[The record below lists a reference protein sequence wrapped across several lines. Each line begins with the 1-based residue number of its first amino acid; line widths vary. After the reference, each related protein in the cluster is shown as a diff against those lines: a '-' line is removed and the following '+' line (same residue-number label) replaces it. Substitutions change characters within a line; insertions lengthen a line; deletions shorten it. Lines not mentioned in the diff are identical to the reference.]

1 MKRKSSVVMLLYF
14 LVLLLV
20 FSGCRGVVPVEV
32 PQEPSEVV
40 EDPKEQ
46 DVPVEEPEEP
56 TQGPEDIVP
65 ETDFSNVVNLSDF
78 PELSEVQKEMLL
90 QNRFFVSPSDQAQLF
105 YIYELNEYEEV
116 PNFITSDSVLHTYHI
131 FYDYLLR
138 TLENEKLLQLAED
151 LTEGMLLKSIMV
163 YEGLDEG
170 DLKSVQEKN
179 IAYFTVAQL
188 LLEQEL
194 PAGVPEK
201 AMEMASGELSLI
213 EDKAGFTDSEIFP
226 FQMDYSQ
233 YVPRGHYTRSEDLE
247 RYFLAM
253 MWYGQVPFPLYEQ
266 EDVRNQEQTLQ
277 GILMTR
283 MIWEDEDLLQKW
295 ERIYEPTNFFVGT
308 SDDLGIA
315 DYSGA
320 IDEIYG
326 KNAAY
331 EEFSNQ
337 SLLDGFYERAEDFPE
352 PRIVGR
358 YISIN
363 TPVNKQF
370 RFMGQRYVFDS
381 QIIQELVYPI
391 LRPIPSGLDVMAV
404 LGSQRARE
412 IQLQKPENQQWE
424 DYPVEMERLREEF
437 SLYTEVDWKR
447 NLYTGWMWVLE
458 GLLGPA
464 GNTMPQFMRSQAW
477 EDKNLNTALGSWA
490 ELKHDTVLYGKPSGA
505 EMGGEEY
512 VEIKGY
518 VEPNLDVYERL
529 LWLTNQTRESLNEWD
544 INLDEIDFKL
554 ERFQWLLEF
563 LIDASQKQLEGAPLT
578 QEDHDRLKIYGGILE
593 DLTSSFTG
601 QGTKWHEITSETDKN
616 MAVISDYHTIGRDG
630 VMEAGVG
637 PAYEIYVLA
646 PIDGELYLT
655 RGAVMS
661 FHEFVSQERL
671 TDEKWQEMIKEG
683 SNPPMPEWTNSFI
696 TE

>member
-1 MKRKSSVVMLLYF
+1 MISYI

-20 FSGCRGVVPVEV
+20 LSGCRGEV
-32 PQEPSEVV
+32 PAEVPEEPAEVV

-46 DVPVEEPEEP
+46 DIPVEEPEDP
-56 TQGPEDIVP
+56 TQGPEDIAP
-65 ETDFSNVVNLSDF
+65 QTDFSNVVNLSDF

-90 QNRFFVSPSDQAQLF
+90 HNRFFVSPSDQAQLF

-116 PNFITSDSVLHTYHI
+116 PNFITTDSVLHTYHI

-138 TLENEKLLQLAED
+138 TLENEKLLQLTED

-163 YEGLDEG
+163 YESLDEG
-170 DLKSVQEKN
+170 DLKTAQEKN

-201 AMEMASGELSLI
+201 AMEMAWGELSLI

-253 MWYGQVPFPLYEQ
+253 MWYGQVPFPLYQQ

-277 GILMTR
+277 GILITR
-283 MIWEDEDLLQKW
+283 MIWEDEDLLKKW
-295 ERIYEPTNFFVGT
+295 ERIYDPTNFFVGT

-315 DYSGA
+315 DYSVA

-326 KNAAY
+326 RNAAY
-331 EEFSNQ
+331 GEFSNQ
-337 SLLDGFYERAEDFPE
+337 DLLDSFYERAGDFPE

-358 YISIN
+358 YISTN

-404 LGSQRARE
+404 LGSDRARD

-437 SLYTEVDWKR
+437 SYYTEVDWKR

-464 GNTMPQFMRSQAW
+464 ENTMPQFMRNQAW
-477 EDKNLNTALGSWA
+477 EDKDLNTALGSWA

-529 LWLTNQTRESLNEWD
+529 LWLTNQTRESLNDWD
-544 INLDEIDFKL
+544 LNLDEIDFKL

-661 FHEFVSQERL
+661 FHEFISQERL

-683 SNPPMPEWTNSFI
+683 SNPPMPEWTESFI
-696 TE
+696 IE

>member
-1 MKRKSSVVMLLYF
+1 MKRKNSVVMLSYF
-14 LVLLLV
+14 LALMLI
-20 FSGCRGVVPVEV
+20 FTGCRGMVDEKV
-32 PQEPSEVV
+32 PQEPSEVD
-40 EDPKEQ
+40 ETAQ
-46 DVPVEEPEEP
+46 QPEEQP
-56 TQGPEDIVP
+56 GGPEDIVP
-65 ETDFSNVVNLSDF
+65 ETDFSNVLNMSDF
-78 PELSEVQKEMLL
+78 PELSAAQKEMLL

-105 YIYELNEYEEV
+105 YVYELNEYQKV
-116 PNFITSDSVLHTYHI
+116 PNFITTDSVLHTYHI

-138 TLENEKLLQLAED
+138 TLENEKLLQLTEE
-151 LTEGMLLKSIMV
+151 LTEEMLLKSIAV

-170 DLKSVQEKN
+170 ELKVAQGKN
-179 IAYFTVAQL
+179 ISYFTVAQL
-188 LLEQEL
+188 LLENEL
-194 PAGVPEK
+194 PDGIPAESL
-201 AMEMASGELSLI
+201 EMASKELALI
-213 EDKAGFTDSEIFP
+213 EDKAGFTDSAIFP

-253 MWYGQVPFPLYEQ
+253 MWYGQVPFPLYES

-277 GILMTR
+277 GILITR

-295 ERIYEPTNFFVGT
+295 EKIYEPTDFFVGS

-326 KNAAY
+326 KGAEY
-331 EEFSNQ
+331 DDYSNPT
-337 SLLDGFYERAEDFPE
+337 LLDKFYERAEEFPE

-358 YISIN
+358 YISTN
-363 TPVNKQF
+363 TPVDKQF

-404 LGSQRARE
+404 LGSDRAKE
-412 IQLQKPENQQWE
+412 IQLQKPENQQW
-424 DYPVEMERLREEF
+424 DKYPVEMGRLREEF

-447 NLYTGWMWVLE
+447 NLYTGWMWVLD

-464 GNTMPQFMRSQAW
+464 DATMPTFMKNQAW

-505 EMGGEEY
+505 EMGGAEY

-518 VEPNLDVYERL
+518 VEPNLDVYQRL
-529 LWLTNQTRESLNEWD
+529 LWLTNQTRDYLLEWD
-544 INLDEIDFKL
+544 LQVEEIDVKL
-554 ERFQWLLEF
+554 ERFQWLLDF
-563 LIDASQKQLEGAPLT
+563 LIDASNKQLEGVPLT
-578 QEDHDRLKIYGGILE
+578 QEEHDRLKIYGGILE

-601 QGTKWHEITSETDKN
+601 EGTRWHEITSETDKN

-646 PIDGELYLT
+646 PIDGKLYLT

-661 FHEFVSQERL
+661 FYEFVSQERL
-671 TDEKWQEMIKEG
+671 TDEKWQEMIREG
-683 SNPPMPEWTNSFI
+683 TNPPMPEWTESFVQR
-696 TE
+696 

>member
-1 MKRKSSVVMLLYF
+1 MKRKNSVVMLSYF
-14 LVLLLV
+14 LALMLI
-20 FSGCRGVVPVEV
+20 FTGCRGMVDEKV
-32 PQEPSEVV
+32 PQEPSEVD
-40 EDPKEQ
+40 ETAQ
-46 DVPVEEPEEP
+46 QPEEQP
-56 TQGPEDIVP
+56 GGPEDIVP
-65 ETDFSNVVNLSDF
+65 ETDFSNVLNMSDF
-78 PELSEVQKEMLL
+78 PELSAAQKEMLL

-105 YIYELNEYEEV
+105 YVYELNEYQKV
-116 PNFITSDSVLHTYHI
+116 PNFITTDSVLHTYHI

-138 TLENEKLLQLAED
+138 TLENEKLLQLTEE
-151 LTEGMLLKSIMV
+151 LTEEMLLKSIAV

-170 DLKSVQEKN
+170 ELKVAQGKN
-179 IAYFTVAQL
+179 ISYFTVAQL
-188 LLEQEL
+188 LLENEL
-194 PAGVPEK
+194 PDGIPAESL
-201 AMEMASGELSLI
+201 EMASKELALI
-213 EDKAGFTDSEIFP
+213 EDKAGFTDSAIFP

-253 MWYGQVPFPLYEQ
+253 MWYGQVPFPLYES

-277 GILMTR
+277 GILITR

-295 ERIYEPTNFFVGT
+295 EKIYEPTDFFVGS

-326 KNAAY
+326 KGAEY
-331 EEFSNQ
+331 DDYSNPT
-337 SLLDGFYERAEDFPE
+337 LLDKFYERAEEFPE

-358 YISIN
+358 YISTN
-363 TPVNKQF
+363 TPVDKQF

-404 LGSQRARE
+404 LGSDRAKE
-412 IQLQKPENQQWE
+412 IQLQKPENQQW
-424 DYPVEMERLREEF
+424 DKYPVEMERLREEF
-437 SLYTEVDWKR
+437 SLYNEVDWKR
-447 NLYTGWMWVLE
+447 NLYTGWMWVLD

-464 GNTMPQFMRSQAW
+464 DATMPTFMKNQAW

-505 EMGGEEY
+505 EMGGAEY

-518 VEPNLDVYERL
+518 VEPNLDVYQRL
-529 LWLTNQTRESLNEWD
+529 LWLTNQTRDYLLEWD
-544 INLDEIDFKL
+544 LQVEEIDVKL
-554 ERFQWLLEF
+554 ERFQWLLDF
-563 LIDASQKQLEGAPLT
+563 LIDASNKQLEGVPLT
-578 QEDHDRLKIYGGILE
+578 QEEHDRLKIYGGILE

-601 QGTKWHEITSETDKN
+601 EGTRWHEITSETDKN

-646 PIDGELYLT
+646 PIDGKLYLT

-661 FHEFVSQERL
+661 FYEFVSQERL
-671 TDEKWQEMIKEG
+671 TDEKWQEMIREG
-683 SNPPMPEWTNSFI
+683 TNPPMPEWTESFVQR
-696 TE
+696 

>member
-1 MKRKSSVVMLLYF
+1 MLLYF